1 LGEVH
6 PDTGTG
12 GSRATCFL
20 VMVADV
26 PIVVSAIGYGS
37 PLRSATIG
45 SAANTLPP
53 DVLGERTL
61 AATPSAHAK
70 ES

>member
-1 LGEVH
+1 VLNGYQLAISERLDLIV
-6 PDTGTG
+6 
-12 GSRATCFL
+12 L
-20 VMVADV
+20 VMVADG

-45 SAANTLPP
+45 SLANTLPP
-53 DVLGERTL
+53 VVQGERTL
-61 AATPSAHAK
+61 AATHSAHAK